1 MRAFLAAVAASA
13 LSCAHY
19 ATLVTVPIGSD
30 EAWLLVGDAF
40 EFLTDELPP
49 ATTVLVFPRDS
60 ETDPLNGGLQ
70 RVCTAN
76 GYALGVAHGPS
87 AALRVWASFRHAG
100 GGYLLEVDLGGVA
113 MTRWYTR
120 TPSGK
125 LVPAG
130 PRAVR
135 RAS

>member
-1 MRAFLAAVAASA
+1 MAVAAASA

-19 ATLVTVPIGSD
+19 ATLVTVPIDSAD
-30 EAWLLVGDAF
+30 TSILVEDAF
-40 EFLTDELPP
+40 DFLRDELPP

-60 ETDPLNGGLQ
+60 EREPLNGGLRQ
-70 RVCTAN
+70 ACVRS
-76 GYALGVAHGPS
+76 GYAMGVAYGPN
-87 AALRVWASFRHAG
+87 AARRVWASFRRAAN
-100 GGYLLEVDLGGVA
+100 GYVLETDLSGIA

-120 TPSGK
+120 TRAGK

-135 RAS
+135 RAP

>member
-1 MRAFLAAVAASA
+1 VTRRTFMAALAVLSV
-13 LSCAHY
+13 SCAHY
-19 ATLVTVPIGSD
+19 ATLVTVPVDS
-30 EAWLLVGDAF
+30 ADASILIDDAYD
-40 EFLTDELPP
+40 FLADELPP

-60 ETDPLNGGLQ
+60 EALNGGL
-70 RVCTAN
+70 REACTRG
-76 GYALGVAHGPS
+76 GYALALAYGP
-87 AALRVWASFRHAG
+87 APARRVWVSFRRAG